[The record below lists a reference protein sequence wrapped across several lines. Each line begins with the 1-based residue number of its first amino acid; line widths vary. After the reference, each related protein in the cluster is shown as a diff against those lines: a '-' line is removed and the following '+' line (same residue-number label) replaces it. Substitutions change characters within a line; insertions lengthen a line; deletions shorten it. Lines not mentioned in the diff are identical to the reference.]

1 MAVHAQ
7 TSSLKVMVKI
17 WILPQFPVW
26 KCVKCMQE
34 VVSGGRVMVG
44 LEKKKWKWLMKLLK
58 SNQSIQ
64 NWKKKLVR
72 RWLNYCTLLI
82 LGSHRSCS
90 CLDHTQTPPSSYAC
104 APQRYT
110 PYERTIRAWKFPIHL
125 WASDGKYQHCAVS
138 SFLHLSRWGDTLGI
152 RQLKQSLP
160 PGIWQTTSA
169 QGRNLRCLS

>member
-44 LEKKKWKWLMKLLK
+44 LEKKKKKKNNNNKKKTWKWLMKLLK

-64 NWKKKLVR
+64 NWKKKKWSQMVK
-72 RWLNYCTLLI
+72 LLYT
-82 LGSHRSCS
+82 SHFR
-90 CLDHTQTPPSSYAC
+90 QPP
-104 APQRYT
+104 
-110 PYERTIRAWKFPIHL
+110 
-125 WASDGKYQHCAVS
+125 
-138 SFLHLSRWGDTLGI
+138 FLFLSRPHTNPTIIIRMRTTTVHTLRENHPSMKISDSSMSQWWWVSALCRELLPAPIKVGGYPGD
-152 RQLKQSLP
+152 
-160 PGIWQTTSA
+160 
-169 QGRNLRCLS
+169 